1 MGVAEHHQRTA
12 VPGGPVQAEFRVVI
26 MGAFALGN
34 VPPVPGDVAGG
45 ERVLEKVNGE
55 RLSCQDSSGPLRA
68 IGALGGGPPLGQG
81 QRNKYSRGSSEARVM
96 RKWPLL
102 ASAREAYSGSADWS
116 LRFEMA
122 HSLSFASL
130 LLAFSSPT
138 LVSAAALAT
147 LRIQPL
153 VRILATN

>member
-1 MGVAEHHQRTA
+1 
-12 VPGGPVQAEFRVVI
+12 
-26 MGAFALGN
+26 
-34 VPPVPGDVAGG
+34 
-45 ERVLEKVNGE
+45 
-55 RLSCQDSSGPLRA
+55 
-68 IGALGGGPPLGQG
+68 
-81 QRNKYSRGSSEARVM
+81 M